1 MNQTLQARQTQAQT
15 IRKKTS
21 FTRREGATRA
31 VQATA
36 LTTMIRNTLTRT
48 KDQTK
53 ARTTPAIQSKQTRA
67 KRQNEQ
73 TRAKHLTK
81 VGTTPAQTT
90 LLQLPTMS

>member
-36 LTTMIRNTLTRT
+36 LTMIQNTLIRT
-48 KDQTK
+48 QNQTK
-53 ARTTPAIQSKQTRA
+53 ARTTPAIQSKQTRT
-67 KRQNEQ
+67 KHQNEQ